1 MEKSM
6 IQVYTGNGKGKTTAA
21 FGLGLRA
28 SGWGKRTRIFQ
39 FLKDR
44 ESGERKA
51 CEKIEDIEVSNHG
64 TSSFIVDG
72 EVKDEAI
79 EEVKKGFKRA
89 IEELKSGRWDILILD
104 ELNLVIYYNIIDLE
118 EVLELINKRGETE
131 IIITGRKAPENLLEK
146 ADLVTMM
153 KNYKHPYS
161 EGVEAR
167 KGIEF

>member
-1 MEKSM
+1 MKKSM
-6 IQVYTGNGKGKTTAA
+6 VHVYTGKGKGKTTAA
-21 FGLGLRA
+21 FGLALRA
-28 SGWGKRTRIFQ
+28 SGWGKKTRIIQ

-51 CEKIEDIEVSNHG
+51 CEKIDEIDVSNHG

-89 IEELKSGRWDILILD
+89 LEELKSGGWDILVLD
-104 ELNLVIYYNIIDLE
+104 ELNLAIYYDIIDLE
-118 EVLELINKRGETE
+118 EVLDLLDKRGDTE
-131 IIITGRKAPENLLEK
+131 IIITGRKAPEGLLEK